1 VENVH
6 VLVVGDV
13 MLDRYWRADAQR
25 ISPEAPVPVASIN
38 DTHDRAGGAANVAQ
52 NISTL
57 GSQATLIGVVG
68 DDDEGKE
75 IQQLLNKQNINTE
88 FVKDKSIRT
97 TSKIRIVSRNQQLIR
112 LDFDGAAHASANAVE
127 SKFSQCIKNASIV
140 ILSDYGKGVL
150 ENVQAIISCARA
162 EGKRV
167 IVDPKGDNF
176 EKYKNASVITPN
188 YSEFCAVAGDCHSE
202 DEIHSKAQD
211 ICRQYNFEALLI
223 TRSEKGMTLVMHDGK
238 VMHIPA
244 QVREVYDVTGAGD
257 TVISAFSISL
267 AANDDFEQ
275 AARVANIAASIVV
288 GKFGA
293 ATVTQE
299 ELTHGLLSYECP
311 TSKLVSADLLSKKIE
326 DAHVKNKVV
335 VFTNGCFDVLHK
347 GHAYL
352 LREAATLGDIVIV
365 ALNSDD
371 SVRRLKGDN
380 RPINTLQ
387 DRAEMLSYFS
397 SVDWVVSFD
406 EDTPDNIISRLNP
419 DVLVKGGDY
428 TPEEIIGADHVI
440 KHGGTVK
447 VIPFVDGYSTSNII
461 SSIADKISSSD

>member
-1 VENVH
+1 
-6 VLVVGDV
+6 

-52 NISTL
+52 NISSL
-57 GSQATLIGVVG
+57 GSHVSLIGVIG
-68 DDDEGKE
+68 DDDEGAE

-88 FVKDKSIRT
+88 FVTDRSIRT

-112 LDFDGAAHASANAVE
+112 LDFDDAAHASTAVVE
-127 SKFSQCIKNASIV
+127 SKFSKCVKDASIV

-150 ENVQAIISCARA
+150 DNAQAIISLAKS

-167 IVDPKGDNF
+167 IIDPKGDNF

-188 YSEFCAVAGDCHSE
+188 YSEFCAVAGECISE
-202 DEIHSKAQD
+202 EDIHNKAQD

-223 TRSEKGMTLVMHDGK
+223 TRSEQGMTLVMHDGE
-238 VMHIPA
+238 VIHMPA

-257 TVISAFSISL
+257 TVISAFSITL
-267 AANDDFEQ
+267 AASDDFEQ
-275 AARVANIAASIVV
+275 AARVANVAASIVV

-299 ELTHGLLSYECP
+299 ELNYGMLSYECP
-311 TSKLVSADLLSKKIE
+311 TSKLVSVDLLIKKIE
-326 DAHVKNKVV
+326 DAQVKNKVV

-347 GHAYL
+347 GHAHL
-352 LREAATLGDIVIV
+352 LREAATFGDLVIV
-365 ALNSDD
+365 ALNSDE

-387 DRAEMLSYFS
+387 DRAEMLSYLP

-406 EDTPDNIISRLNP
+406 EDTPAEIISKLNP

-428 TPEEIIGADHVI
+428 TQDDIVGADHVI
-440 KHGGTVK
+440 KHGGEVK

-461 SSIADKISSSD
+461 SSIADKISRSD